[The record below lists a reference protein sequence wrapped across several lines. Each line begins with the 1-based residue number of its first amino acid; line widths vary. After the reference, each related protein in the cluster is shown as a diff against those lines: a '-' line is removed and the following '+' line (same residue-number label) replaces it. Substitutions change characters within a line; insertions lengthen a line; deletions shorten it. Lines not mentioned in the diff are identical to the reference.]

1 MCSSCHGCSNKT
13 TPYTRLTPSLPA
25 FLPMISVLGA
35 VIGRFSGKDPNNAT
49 SHIHELGI
57 EYNGV
62 YTLTMA
68 EEEEAIAEEE
78 EEEEEAAIAEEE
90 EEETDA
96 MRAGDRAID
105 ATASLAA
112 ALALALAWAL
122 A

>member
-1 MCSSCHGCSNKT
+1 
-13 TPYTRLTPSLPA
+13 
-25 FLPMISVLGA
+25 MISVLGA
-35 VIGRFSGKDPNNAT
+35 VFARFSGKDPNNAT

-68 EEEEAIAEEE
+68 EEEEAIAAAA
-78 EEEEEAAIAEEE
+78 EEEAAIAEEE
-90 EEETDA
+90 EEEEEA
-96 MRAGDRAID
+96 IAAGDRAID